1 MKRIPA
7 SVLAW
12 LFVGMMNASAAL
24 TVSLDAPVVN
34 AAAGSVLVFSGTL
47 TNTDP
52 TAKVFLNDVQVA
64 APAGLTSQPNVFFA
78 NIPGILLPGE
88 TYTGPIFSVALGA
101 AAAPAD
107 YAGTLTM
114 SGGGDVFA
122 AGTLATPAFTVLS
135 PAVAISATVPNAAE
149 FGPVPGAFT
158 ISRTGGTGI
167 PLGVNFT
174 VGGTAVNGSA
184 CATILP
190 SVTLGTG
197 VSVAN
202 VAVVPIPNNTADGD
216 RTVLL
221 TLVASASHNPGA
233 SVAGTVTIHDK
244 PADQW
249 RLQNFGA
256 AANTPPAADAASW
269 ALDGVVNVVKYSLGL
284 DPTVGNVSE
293 LPRATMV
300 NGYLTLSFVPNP
312 SATDILFSVEG
323 CPDLA
328 TWSAG
333 NVEPVTL
340 SNPMPPNRLTYRYR
354 QPSGSLGAAFIRLRI
369 DRLP

>member
-1 MKRIPA
+1 M
-7 SVLAW
+7 
-12 LFVGMMNASAAL
+12 
-24 TVSLDAPVVN
+24 
-34 AAAGSVLVFSGTL
+34 
-47 TNTDP
+47 
-52 TAKVFLNDVQVA
+52 
-64 APAGLTSQPNVFFA
+64 
-78 NIPGILLPGE
+78 
-88 TYTGPIFSVALGA
+88 
-101 AAAPAD
+101 
-107 YAGTLTM
+107 
-114 SGGGDVFA
+114 
-122 AGTLATPAFTVLS
+122 LS
-135 PAVAISATVPNAAE
+135 PAVTISATTPDASE

-167 PLGVNFT
+167 PLSVNFT
-174 VGGTAVNGSA
+174 VGGTAANGSA
-184 CATILP
+184 CAAIAP

-197 VSVAN
+197 VSVAK
-202 VAVVPIPNNTADGD
+202 VAVVPISNNTADGD

-221 TLVASASHNPGA
+221 TLPASASHNPGA

-269 ALDGVVNVVKYSLGL
+269 SLDGVTNVVKYGLGL
-284 DPTVGNVSE
+284 DPAVVNVSE
-293 LPRATMV
+293 LPWATMV

-312 SATDILFSVEG
+312 SATDVLFSVEG

-340 SNPMPPNRLTYRYR
+340 SNPIPPNRLTYRYR
-354 QPSGSLGAAFIRLRI
+354 QPVGSVGAAFIRLRI

>member
-1 MKRIPA
+1 MKNLPA

-12 LFVGMMNASAAL
+12 LFVTLMNASAAL
-24 TVSLDAPVVN
+24 TVSIDAPVVN
-34 AAAGSVLVFSGTL
+34 AAAGSILVFNGTL
-47 TNTDP
+47 TNTDSA
-52 TAKVFLNDVQVA
+52 AKVFLNDVQVS

-88 TYTGPIFSVALGA
+88 TYTGPFFSVALNPGA
-101 AAAPAD
+101 ASGD
-107 YAGTLTM
+107 YGATLTV
-114 SGGGDVFA
+114 SGGADIFA
-122 AGTLATPAFTVLS
+122 AGTLATAGFTVLS
-135 PAVAISATVPNAAE
+135 PAVTISATAPDASE

-167 PLGVNFT
+167 PLSVNFT
-174 VGGTAVNGSA
+174 VGGTAANGSTCTVIA
-184 CATILP
+184 P

-197 VSVAN
+197 VSATN
-202 VAVVPIPNNTADGD
+202 IAAMPIPNNTADGD
-216 RTVLL
+216 RTLLL
-221 TLVASASHNPGA
+221 TLAASGNYNLGA
-233 SVAGTVTIHDK
+233 SIAGTVTIHDK

-256 AANTPPAADAASW
+256 AANTPPAADPVSW
-269 ALDGVVNVVKYSLGL
+269 SLDGVANVVKYGLGL
-284 DPTVGNVSE
+284 DPTVGNVRE

-312 SATDILFSVEG
+312 SATDVLFSVEG

-328 TWSAG
+328 TWSAA
-333 NVEPVTL
+333 NVELLTL
-340 SNPMPPNRLTYRYR
+340 ANPIPPNRLTYRYR
-354 QPSGSLGAAFIRLRI
+354 QPIGSVGAAFIRLRI